1 MRKNSIGN
9 RFPYSHTQIAV
20 FLVKISISGGLVA
33 WIFISQVNLS
43 ELLNVVAGVDL
54 RLLLLAFG
62 MHSLG
67 FVFSALRWQKLL
79 KSQDVYV
86 KLLPL
91 IDSYLVG
98 SFFNVFMPT
107 RIGGDVVR
115 VSDLRRATKSI
126 SRSASSVFVERL
138 LGISVLFFFAL
149 CASLIRLPLAKQ
161 IPAIWIGLS
170 VGVLGLVL
178 LLLAMFSQFISLF
191 IGFIP
196 LEKLRNKMLIEWKM
210 FRDNAA
216 LLLLRREALA
226 WGLWYSILVQ
236 LNVVIHFWVI
246 GEALGYNIAL
256 LDYFFLIPIQLVILM
271 LPTINGI
278 GLREAS
284 SIVLFGFYGVASSQA
299 ATFAF
304 LDLAMMLAVGLIGWV
319 RFLTRRSVPTSQL
332 SKIYGQKGKI

>member
-1 MRKNSIGN
+1 M
-9 RFPYSHTQIAV
+9 
-20 FLVKISISGGLVA
+20 FLLKISISGGLIA

-43 ELLNVVAGVDL
+43 ELIGVVAGVDL
-54 RLLLLAFG
+54 CLLLLAFG

-79 KSQDVYV
+79 KSQGVYV

-126 SRSASSVFVERL
+126 SRSASTVFVERF
-138 LGISVLFFFAL
+138 LGISVLLSFAL

-178 LLLAMFSQFISLF
+178 LLLAMFSQFVGRLMWL
-191 IGFIP
+191 IP
-196 LEKLRNKMLIEWKM
+196 LPKLRKKCLAVWQTFCE
-210 FRDNAA
+210 NAM
-216 LLLLRREALA
+216 LLLSQREPLV
-226 WGLWYSILVQ
+226 WGLWYSFLLQV
-236 LNVVIHFWVI
+236 NVVVHFWVI
-246 GEALGYNIAL
+246 GEALGFGIPL
-256 LDYFFLIPIQLVILM
+256 LDYFFLIPVQLVILM

-284 SIVLFGFYGVASSQA
+284 SIVLFGFYGIGATEA
-299 ATFAF
+299 ATFG
-304 LDLAMMLAVGLIGWV
+304 LIDLAMMLAIGLIGCV
-319 RFLTRRSVPTSQL
+319 RFLTRHSVPKNYELHAATHSNSSV
-332 SKIYGQKGKI
+332 SKSDKKCSDRRI

>member
-1 MRKNSIGN
+1 MITFFLK
-9 RFPYSHTQIAV
+9 IAISCSLITWV
-20 FLVKISISGGLVA
+20 LVY
-33 WIFISQVNLS
+33 QVKLS
-43 ELLNVVAGVDL
+43 ELLGVVEMANIW
-54 RLLLLAFG
+54 LLLLAFS
-62 MHSLG
+62 MHLIG
-67 FVFSALRWQKLL
+67 FLFSGLRWQRLL
-79 KSQDVYV
+79 KSQMVYV

-115 VSDLRRATKSI
+115 VKDLRRATKSM
-126 SRSASSVFVERL
+126 SLSASSVFVERF
-138 LGISVLFFFAL
+138 LGISVLLFFAL

-170 VGVLGLVL
+170 FAVIGLVL
-178 LLLAMFSQFISLF
+178 FLLAMFSQFISLF

-196 LEKLRNKMLIEWKM
+196 LKKLRNKILIAWKV
-210 FRDNAA
+210 FRDNTVW
-216 LLLLRREALA
+216 LLSRREALV
-226 WGLWYSILVQ
+226 WGLWYSILLQ

-246 GEALGYNIAL
+246 GEALGYKIAL

-284 SIVLFGFYGVASSQA
+284 SIVLFGFYGVGASQA
-299 ATFAF
+299 AAFAF
-304 LDLAMMLAVGLIGWV
+304 IDLAMMLAIGLIGWV
-319 RFLTRRSVPTSQL
+319 RFLTRRSIPKNQL
-332 SKIYGQKGKI
+332 SKIYEQKEKI